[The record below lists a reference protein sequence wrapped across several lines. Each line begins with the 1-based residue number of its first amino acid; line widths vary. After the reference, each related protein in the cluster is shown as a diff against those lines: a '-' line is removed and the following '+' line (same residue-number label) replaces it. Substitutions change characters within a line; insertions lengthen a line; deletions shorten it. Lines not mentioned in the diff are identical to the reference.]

1 MTAATIPTASAMTF
15 QIVKPRLNMV
25 NDYANDLSKP
35 VRDQG

>member
-15 QIVKPRLNMV
+15 KIVKPHLNMV
-25 NDYANDLSKP
+25 NDYVNNLSKP